1 MAYEKLNLKNGD
13 TLTEAH
19 LQHLEEGIA
28 NAGKGSDLLDENGIL
43 KQEYLPEGFPY
54 KSGEDVEI
62 LPSTTLTA
70 GPESGLFTIPNTINT
85 SGLSVDSKCV
95 VRFEV
100 AGEAFEYEVTAEELP
115 ENDEGLKWV
124 LGNTG
129 LLGDGDDTG
138 EPFLIGLYA
147 QEVAAETGIGGRMGA
162 SFAVESLT
170 VSIAVFV
177 GAFALIDPMYL
188 PPRDPETIV
197 VTVTGSFIVG
207 SQQNNITATHTYD
220 QIMELLNNGKNVALH
235 RRDYE
240 SAQAIEIYTL
250 SDFGYGKARFIHTE
264 INNASVKCMQIQVC
278 HSLTQYWEYIEVN
291 LESLPSAEGGSF

>member
-62 LPSTTLTA
+62 LPSTTLVRD
-70 GPESGLFTIPNTINT
+70 PDSYFFVIPNTINT
-85 SGLSVDSKCV
+85 SELSAGAKCV

-115 ENDEGLKWV
+115 EDDDGLKWV
-124 LGNTG
+124 LGNMG
-129 LLGDGDDTG
+129 LLDDEAEDTG

-147 QEVAAETGIGGRMGA
+147 QEVAAETGIGGIMGA
-162 SFAVESLT
+162 SLAVESLT

-177 GAFALIDPMYL
+177 GAFALIDSMYL
-188 PPRDPETIV
+188 PPHDPETIV
-197 VTVTGSFIVG
+197 VTVTGTFIVG
-207 SQQNNITATHTYD
+207 SQQNNITSTHTYN
-220 QIMELLNNGKNVALH
+220 QIMELLDNGKNVVLH
-235 RRDYE
+235 QSELY
-240 SAQAIEIYTL
+240 QGINIYTL

-264 INNASVKCMQIQVC
+264 INNASVKCMQIHVC
-278 HSLTQYWEYIEVN
+278 HSLTQNWEYSEVN
-291 LESLPSAEGGSF
+291 IESLPNAAEVAY